1 MNLAFFNTSK
11 MNLIDN
17 YVIEV
22 LSEPVFKYKHWFVR
36 VSAVNESNRYFET
49 SIMVDTEEKAKAI
62 TKGYKFL
69 G

>member
-1 MNLAFFNTSK
+1 

-17 YVIEV
+17 YVVEV

-36 VSAVNESNRYFET
+36 VTATNEGDRFFQT
-49 SIMVDTEEKAKAI
+49 SIMVNTEEEAKAI